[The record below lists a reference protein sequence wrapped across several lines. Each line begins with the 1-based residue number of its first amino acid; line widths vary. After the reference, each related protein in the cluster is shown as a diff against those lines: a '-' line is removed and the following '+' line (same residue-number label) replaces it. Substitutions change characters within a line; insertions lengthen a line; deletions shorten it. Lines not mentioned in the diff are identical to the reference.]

1 VRTIALDH
9 DELVQAVQQAMTAQ
23 LARDGYTEP
32 GTELGLVFASHR
44 EDDLTVIGSVRRHGQ
59 VLCELNGSRNQLCA
73 VATQL
78 ALTKL
83 PLLERQ
89 GLRPPARVRWRVVHF
104 TGDAEG
110 EAEDRFMANVEFD
123 FLQ

>member
-9 DELVQAVQQAMTAQ
+9 NELVRAVQQAMAAQ

-32 GTELGLVFASHR
+32 GIELGLLFSSHR

-59 VLCELNGSRNQLCA
+59 VLCELKGSRNQLCA
-73 VATQL
+73 IATQL

-83 PLLERQ
+83 TLGERQ
-89 GLRPPARVRWRVVHF
+89 GLRQPARVRWRVVHF
-104 TGDAEG
+104 TDDSGGEG
-110 EAEDRFMANVEFD
+110 EDRFMADVEFD
-123 FLQ
+123 DHQ